1 MGSVWAPLG
10 SILVCFCGSVAG
22 SWAPFSGFL
31 ETLRKRVKKEE
42 KKGAEMD
49 VFSMICQVFPEN
61 GKVRFDCAGA
71 SGLRFRPL
79 IFWLRAS
86 ILALPFLHRFFE
98 VFGRPR
104 ILEIKGSAVE
114 AGPP

>member
-1 MGSVWAPLG
+1 M
-10 SILVCFCGSVAG
+10 CFCGSVAG
-22 SWAPFSGFL
+22 SWAAFSGFL
-31 ETLRKRVKKEE
+31 ETPRKTVKKEE
-42 KKGAEMD
+42 NKGAEMD
-49 VFSMICQVFPEN
+49 VFSMIFQVFPEN

-79 IFWLRAS
+79 LFSLCAS
-86 ILALPFLHRFFE
+86 IFALPFLHRFLE
-98 VFGRPR
+98 VFGPPR